1 MNLQYIS
8 DNQGFHTGVIIP
20 IADWEALK
28 LKYKEL
34 EEEENEKVEI
44 PEWHKKLL
52 DQRMES
58 LKSNPN
64 NVLDFDKTIE
74 EIENEL

>member
-8 DNQGFHTGVIIP
+8 DNQGLHTGVIIP